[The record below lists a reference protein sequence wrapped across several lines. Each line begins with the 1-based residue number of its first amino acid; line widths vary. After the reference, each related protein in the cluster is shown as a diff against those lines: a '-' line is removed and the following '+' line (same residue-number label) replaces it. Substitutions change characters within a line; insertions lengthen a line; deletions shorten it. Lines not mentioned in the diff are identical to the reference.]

1 MSTPGKRT
9 KTGAEPL
16 AGGAAVFK
24 ALGHPERLRV
34 VRALAEAPRSVNE
47 LHEACPSD
55 LSTLSKH
62 LAVLKRAG
70 VLNAERRGREIRY
83 SLRLT
88 CAADFLECLLA
99 TEAGC
104 GCDTPARKPAK

>member
-1 MSTPGKRT
+1 MATRSKSAAPS
-9 KTGAEPL
+9 ENP
-16 AGGAAVFK
+16 AAVFK

-34 VRALAEAPRSVNE
+34 VRTLAGGPRRVCE

-62 LAVLKRAG
+62 LAVLRRTG
-70 VLNAERRGREIRY
+70 VLATERRGREIWY

-88 CAADFLECLLA
+88 CAAEFLECLLRI
-99 TEAGC
+99 GQ
-104 GCDTPARKPAK
+104 GCDCHTASRRSGK

>member
-1 MSTPGKRT
+1 MATRSKSAAPS
-9 KTGAEPL
+9 ENP
-16 AGGAAVFK
+16 AAVFK

-34 VRALAEAPRSVNE
+34 VRTLAGGPRRVCE

-70 VLNAERRGREIRY
+70 VVTGARRGREIWY

-88 CAADFLECLLA
+88 CAADFLACLLKNA
-99 TEAGC
+99 SGC
-104 GCDTPARKPAK
+104 GCENPAGKPAK

>member
-1 MSTPGKRT
+1 MKSSKKAGTPT
-9 KTGAEPL
+9 ANP
-16 AGGAAVFK
+16 AAVFK

-34 VRALAEAPRSVNE
+34 VQALAQGPRCVCE

-70 VLNAERRGREIRY
+70 VVTGARRGREIWY

-88 CAADFLECLLA
+88 CAADFLACLLKNA
-99 TEAGC
+99 SGC
-104 GCDTPARKPAK
+104 GCEKPARKPAK

>member
-1 MSTPGKRT
+1 MSQATCRP
-9 KTGAEPL
+9 PL
-16 AGGAAVFK
+16 GLSHAAAVFK

-34 VRALAEAPRSVNE
+34 VQALAQGPRCVCE

-62 LAVLKRAG
+62 LTVLKRAG
-70 VLNAERRGREIRY
+70 VVTSERRGREIWY

-88 CAADFLECLLA
+88 CAADFLECLLKSA
-99 TEAGC
+99 SGC
-104 GCDTPARKPAK
+104 GCENSACKPAK